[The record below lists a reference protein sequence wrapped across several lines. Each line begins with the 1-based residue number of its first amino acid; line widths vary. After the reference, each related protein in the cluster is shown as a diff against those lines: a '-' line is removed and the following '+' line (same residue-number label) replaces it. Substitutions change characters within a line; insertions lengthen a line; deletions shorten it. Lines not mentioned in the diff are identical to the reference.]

1 MDEILVCL
9 SAEINPQIIY
19 GGRMVSIQPSYWN
32 LAEDFLSWLACD
44 IHYRYNIYQKFR
56 GPTSSSKIEQL
67 MSNSVCNLAPRI
79 LGLKFGL
86 KDLLH
91 EMILHFVINSGR
103 QPFLDVSYL
112 SSGRILTGRV
122 SLMAQLR
129 HMYYSPKCPRRVFY
143 LESSQCL
150 RNLQ

>member
-9 SAEINPQIIY
+9 SAEINPQIR
-19 GGRMVSIQPSYWN
+19 RMVSIQPSYWN

-91 EMILHFVINSGR
+91 EMIFHFVINRGR
-103 QPFLDVSYL
+103 KPFLDVFYL
-112 SSGRILTGRV
+112 SFHWKGVLNGTV
-122 SLMAQLR
+122 KLR
-129 HMYYSPKCPRRVFY
+129 HMYYSPKCPHWVFY
-143 LESSQCL
+143 LKSSQCL
-150 RNLQ
+150 RNIQ